1 MKKLLLTS
9 VLITL
14 TSALAPLVAQNNNG
28 ISSNYIEISARAQVE
43 VTPDEIYTQI
53 KVEEGK
59 IKGNPDISILEKK
72 ILAAVKNVG
81 VDINKDVTI
90 SDLNNSLEK
99 YLLRKDKILNTRTY
113 IVKLNNSKQLIKLF
127 NQLEKDGVYDI
138 SIIRTAISDINAVRQ
153 QAMAKAAEKAKAN
166 ASVIAETLG
175 RKLGKALTIQC
186 YESGPVFARG
196 GNMLKSAAIDED
208 YQEDVSLSPDFE
220 KIRFE
225 QNITVKFEL
234 E

>member
-59 IKGNPDISILEKK
+59 IKGNPDITILEKK

-196 GNMLKSAAIDED
+196 GNMLKSAAIGED

>member
-175 RKLGKALTIQC
+175 RKLGKAMTIQC

>member
-196 GNMLKSAAIDED
+196 GNMLKSAAIGED

>member
-175 RKLGKALTIQC
+175 RKLGKAMTIQC

-196 GNMLKSAAIDED
+196 GNMLKSAAIGED

>member
-14 TSALAPLVAQNNNG
+14 TSSLAPLVAQNNNG

-175 RKLGKALTIQC
+175 RKLGKAMTIQC